1 MEQIIKYRSLL
12 NTTKPFDKNNIN
24 NYNLGINNIDCD
36 NYEIVLGSDLD
47 IYKVNINDIELVG
60 ILREYPSIIKKF
72 ISKKINEKRSLSSFI
87 ELIKFNTIAFEKTTL
102 DLLHIKITIKTEY
115 FMERLDITLT
125 KLTDSYFQKQIDDIK
140 FREIVLENYVLTEDD
155 KKTYNNLNGKTN
167 KTDEENLLYDKIKK
181 NIGEKYLNVFSICD
195 DYNKTLIKKQGFKLI
210 YNSNK
215 IYFQG
220 LIDDFIDISFEY
232 RTDSSLFKS
241 IYDSWYYYN
250 IKSKKIDYDLSKHD
264 GLIKKKYI
272 SCVSHNCNPSYT
284 THSITMFYKKYK
296 LPFSFNKL
304 IIKNFTKIFSDVYTS
319 YGGSAPINI
328 LFDYKIIYTIILDND
343 NLIILTSY
351 HPEQK
356 NTILEFNDEF
366 ILLT

>member
-12 NTTKPFDKNNIN
+12 NTAKPIDKNNIN

-47 IYKVNINDIELVG
+47 IYKVNINDIKLVG

-72 ISKKINEKRSLSSFI
+72 ISKKINEKRSLESFI
-87 ELIKFNTIAFEKTTL
+87 ELIKFDTIAFEKTTL

-155 KKTYNNLNGKTN
+155 KKTYNELNGKTN

-181 NIGEKYLNVFSICD
+181 NIGEKYLNVFSKPSD
-195 DYNKTLIKKQGFKLI
+195 RHHTLIKKRGFKLI

-220 LIDDFIDISFEY
+220 LVDNFIDISHNTNNE
-232 RTDSSLFKS
+232 LNN
-241 IYDSWYYYN
+241 SWYQRYIHN
-250 IKSKKIDYDLSKHD
+250 KEINYDLSKHD
-264 GLIKKKYI
+264 GLIKKFITKYNNNN
-272 SCVSHNCNPSYT
+272 VFK
-284 THSITMFYKKYK
+284 MLYKKYK

-304 IIKNFTKIFSDVYTS
+304 IIKNFSKSLTDHCY
-319 YGGSAPINI
+319 NI
-328 LFDYKIIYTIILDND
+328 LCYNSTQHDDYVLKSLYLCLYTIILDND
-343 NLIILTSY
+343 NLIILLSY
-351 HPEQK
+351 PPTNIRK
-356 NTILEFNDEF
+356 ILELNDEF